1 MQSKAREKG
10 NFFSYVTIEGNE
22 KVKRNISVVSLEK
35 APYFYCSSGTNSASK
50 GTWFPCYG
58 INEGWIIKPP
68 QVSYPDNF
76 SVFIRNMFLS
86 KQVSFPIVERDQKE
100 CTNEAQVIEKKLQ
113 AFALRFGNIESLL
126 FSYAVGGGY
135 WDTKDSLVLRNY
147 LDAVYAKE
155 LQAIKNNCPEI
166 SMLRN
171 PPAAIK
177 DREFFADFD
186 NNPIV
191 ALSTSM
197 QLHTTLK
204 EQRNHIENPF
214 ALKIKRNDINTK
226 PPLLPKTAKSSL
238 LSHSMFCRPEN
249 KVVENHAPQNRE
261 VVSKNS
267 TPRSQK
273 DLTYA
278 LDDYLAF
285 EWAADK
291 NCVATLS
298 MRKEAASCLLK
309 WLKGGEIMLTHD
321 QINALD
327 EKSVLG
333 DIFEDIKRSDF
344 YKNNSEKLHMEST
357 SCSLR

>member
-1 MQSKAREKG
+1 
-10 NFFSYVTIEGNE
+10 
-22 KVKRNISVVSLEK
+22 
-35 APYFYCSSGTNSASK
+35 
-50 GTWFPCYG
+50 
-58 INEGWIIKPP
+58 
-68 QVSYPDNF
+68 
-76 SVFIRNMFLS
+76 
-86 KQVSFPIVERDQKE
+86 
-100 CTNEAQVIEKKLQ
+100 
-113 AFALRFGNIESLL
+113 
-126 FSYAVGGGY
+126 
-135 WDTKDSLVLRNY
+135 
-147 LDAVYAKE
+147 
-155 LQAIKNNCPEI
+155 
-166 SMLRN
+166 MLRN